1 MGSRDIN
8 ASVACASFGAFVAAA
23 LLPSEPNEPPEDPLL
38 LFSALY
44 ALFIANITAFNGD
57 VARQGAAHLMALAEK
72 QGGKV
77 PLMIAHRCMG
87 SVLVVSGN
95 FAEALLHHDQVI
107 ALYDPVEHRQLAT
120 RFGHDARVGAL
131 FWRSLALWALGYP
144 EAGLAGAEQALCAA
158 RETGLAGT
166 LMHAMH
172 LTCRTQLI
180 SGDYAT
186 AQVQSDELI
195 GLAEEKGSVYYKATG
210 MLWRASLLA
219 FSNSKWRLLAC
230 LGLKFLVFM
239 G

>member
-1 MGSRDIN
+1 VAN
-8 ASVACASFGAFVAAA
+8 EHCSVQRR
-23 LLPSEPNEPPEDPLL
+23 PSL
-38 LFSALY
+38 
-44 ALFIANITAFNGD
+44 
-57 VARQGAAHLMALAEK
+57 AREGAAQFLALAEK

-77 PLMIAHRCMG
+77 PFVRGHRVMG
-87 SVLVVSGN
+87 NTLLLTGN
-95 FAEALLHHDQVI
+95 FAESLLHHDQSL
-107 ALYDPVEHRQLAT
+107 ALYDPVEHRPLAT
-120 RFGHDARVGAL
+120 RFVQNPRVAAL
-131 FWRSLALWALGYP
+131 IYRSLALWALGYP

-219 FSNSKWRLLAC
+219 FSNSKWRLMAC

-239 G
+239 GLGF